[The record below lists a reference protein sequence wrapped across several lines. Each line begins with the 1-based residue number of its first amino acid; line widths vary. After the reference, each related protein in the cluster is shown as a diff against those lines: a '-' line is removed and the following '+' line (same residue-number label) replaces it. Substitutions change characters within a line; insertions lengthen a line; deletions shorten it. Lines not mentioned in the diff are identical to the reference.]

1 MDMFYL
7 LVLFFLPSPG
17 SEQVQGSFGDEVLPS
32 ESCSVEQKSIAK
44 QQRAKIVIY
53 INFSTGTS

>member
-1 MDMFYL
+1 MDMFL
-7 LVLFFLPSPG
+7 FPRFFLLPPG

-44 QQRAKIVIY
+44 QRAKIVIY